1 MALAAPAE
9 PPEPF
14 CLSCSHSIDSVRART
29 VPPCVTTLSSPKL
42 EAPIVSTTARAHTS
56 RGSGGGG
63 SLLVS
68 EPVGCPLVEVARPP
82 FDGVTFATTN
92 SVKVT
97 SAVPP
102 DSSGIGC

>member
-1 MALAAPAE
+1 MRSTKVLMKTDASSYIL
-9 PPEPF
+9 PPHF
-14 CLSCSHSIDSVRART
+14 
-29 VPPCVTTLSSPKL
+29 PPKKNFIRIKL
-42 EAPIVSTTARAHTS
+42 TKTNFSTTAKSLTS

-68 EPVGCPLVEVARPP
+68 EPVGCPLAELARPP
-82 FDGVTFATTN
+82 TGGVTFATTN

-102 DSSGIGC
+102 DSSGMGC

>member
-1 MALAAPAE
+1 MILPK
-9 PPEPF
+9 PPN
-14 CLSCSHSIDSVRART
+14 
-29 VPPCVTTLSSPKL
+29 PPKNFIRIKITKTNF
-42 EAPIVSTTARAHTS
+42 STKVKSLTS

-68 EPVGCPLVEVARPP
+68 EPVGCPLVELARPP
-82 FDGVTFATTN
+82 VGGVTFATTN

-102 DSSGIGC
+102 DSSGMGC